1 MQMLWFA
8 NRGSGVVLVALL
20 TLSTA
25 LGIVATV
32 RAGSSRWPRFATQAL
47 HRNVSLISVGLMVL
61 HAVVA
66 KLDTYVDLTW
76 IDIIIPIQGDYA
88 AKHKLGLFLGSLA
101 FDLIFVVVIT
111 SLLRHRM
118 GHKVW
123 RGIHL
128 ASYVSWAAGVVHGLV
143 LGTDAY
149 TVWSISVTILSVAV
163 VAGAGIVRIATWAHE
178 RRLHADTLPLTVDA
192 NGGAL

>member
-32 RAGSSRWPRFATQAL
+32 RAGTSRWPRFATQAL
-47 HRNVSLISVGLMVL
+47 HRNVSLISAGLMVL

-76 IDIIIPIQGDYA
+76 LDIVVPIQGNYA
-88 AKHKLGLFLGSLA
+88 AKHRLGLFLGAIA
-101 FDLIFVVVIT
+101 FDVIFVVIVT

-118 GHKVW
+118 GHKTW

-128 ASYVSWAAGVVHGLV
+128 FAYVSWAAGLVHGMV

-149 TVWSISVTILSVAV
+149 TAWSLSVTILSVAV

-178 RRLHADTLPLTVDA
+178 RRLHADTMPLTSETA
-192 NGGAL
+192 GGVL

>member
-32 RAGSSRWPRFATQAL
+32 RAGTSRWPRFATQAL
-47 HRNVSLISVGLMVL
+47 HRNVSLISVGLLVL

-76 IDIIIPIQGDYA
+76 LDIFIPIQGEYA
-88 AKHKLGLFLGSLA
+88 AKHKLGLWLGCVA
-101 FDLIFVVVIT
+101 FDLILVVLIT

-118 GHKVW
+118 GHKTW

-128 ASYVSWAAGVVHGLV
+128 FSYVSWAAGLVHGMV

-149 TVWSISVTILSVAV
+149 TAWSLTVTIISVAV

-178 RRLHADTLPLTVDA
+178 RRLHADTMPLTSDA
-192 NGGAL
+192 AGGVL

>member
-32 RAGSSRWPRFATQAL
+32 RAGTSRWPRFATQAL

-76 IDIIIPIQGDYA
+76 LDIIVPIQGNYA
-88 AKHKLGLFLGSLA
+88 AKHRLGLWLGCVA
-101 FDLIFVVVIT
+101 FDVILVVIVT

-118 GHKVW
+118 GHKTW

-128 ASYVSWAAGVVHGLV
+128 LSYVSWGAGLVHGMV

-149 TVWSISVTILSVAV
+149 TVWSLSVTILSVAV

-178 RRLHADTLPLTVDA
+178 RRLHADTMPLTSETA
-192 NGGAL
+192 GGVL